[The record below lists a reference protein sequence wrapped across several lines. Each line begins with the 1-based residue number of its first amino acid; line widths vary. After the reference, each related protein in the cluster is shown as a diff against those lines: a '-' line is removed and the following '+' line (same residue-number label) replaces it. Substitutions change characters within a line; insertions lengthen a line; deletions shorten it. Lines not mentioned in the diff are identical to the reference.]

1 MLKDIWWNSL
11 TRFVPQMQEK
21 TVYKKFMYIIM
32 FRHSIWSFTSNDF
45 RIRTEHFIPILH
57 QQVHNLLKYSRQITC
72 FVRWLR
78 YFVPT
83 ACSKACCRPFS
94 VPFYLFLSLS
104 VYLYTL
110 INLLAHSV
118 RVTMSCKAVPC

>member
-1 MLKDIWWNSL
+1 MFKDIWWNPWL
-11 TRFVPQMQEK
+11 DLFLKCRKKQFTRNLC
-21 TVYKKFMYIIM
+21 TLLCL
-32 FRHSIWSFTSNDF
+32 RHSIWSFTSNDF

-83 ACSKACCRPFS
+83 TCSKACCRPFS